1 MFAIFCLFTILYSN
15 VPPDPSIDN
24 TLDEPSANANYEI
37 PVSPCIAYDT
47 TQFIHKESLEGS
59 YAYVDTQ
66 P

>member
-1 MFAIFCLFTILYSN
+1 MLLFVFPFSYSSFPAEN
-15 VPPDPSIDN
+15 INDN
-24 TLDEPSANANYEI
+24 ILDEPSTNANCEI

-59 YAYVDTQ
+59 YAYVNTK